1 MIRYRWDVTGRRLHF
16 IQTLHSRP
24 GCTQGRAGADHT
36 TLSETID
43 RAACCPARKT
53 RAYTCLGGD
62 RRDFVTGGCGG
73 SAGVGYRR
81 PAVGADPTAQPPHP
95 TRSCGCVRARRPRR
109 GQAGGQKPPLHVPWR
124 VQSRVCAGGVVG
136 RNRLADLITKK
147 LTSRFRSIMAAGRS
161 VEATRR
167 GSMAVAEQANACV
180 STSTT
185 PLDLI
190 D

>member
-36 TLSETID
+36 TLRETID

-136 RNRLADLITKK
+136 RHPVRYRRLLYRLVRGTALGGWPRIAQV
-147 LTSRFRSIMAAGRS
+147 RPAGRLRAGL
-161 VEATRR
+161 EAFY
-167 GSMAVAEQANACV
+167 G
-180 STSTT
+180 
-185 PLDLI
+185 
-190 D
+190 

>member
-36 TLSETID
+36 TLRETID

-62 RRDFVTGGCGG
+62 RRDFVTGGCWG

-109 GQAGGQKPPLHVPWR
+109 GQAGAQKPPLHVPWR
-124 VQSRVCAGGVVG
+124 VQSRICAGGVVG
-136 RNRLADLITKK
+136 RHPVRYRGLLCTGWYVVVGRAL
-147 LTSRFRSIMAAGRS
+147 RSKWVG
-161 VEATRR
+161 R
-167 GSMAVAEQANACV
+167 GSPKSGRRDGSAPVQRRF
-180 STSTT
+180 
-185 PLDLI
+185 PGQRR
-190 D
+190 